1 MNNHVLWAGGGP
13 QWGPTHGGYSLET
26 HWLRGG
32 SAVFC
37 PSLLMTSHSQ
47 WSFLA
52 SGQMALTGQKL
63 QNKNWSCQHLSRPGT
78 ASEWGRKNHNTH
90 RKSERPD
97 WPCDL
102 EIVSEPSSTYAK
114 VPLASHHQ
122 RFCPK
127 WPSAIQKLLEVQ

>member
-1 MNNHVLWAGGGP
+1 M
-13 QWGPTHGGYSLET
+13 
-26 HWLRGG
+26 
-32 SAVFC
+32 FC

-52 SGQMALTGQKL
+52 TRQMALTEQKL
-63 QNKNWSCQHLSRPGT
+63 ENKNWSCQDPSRPGT
-78 ASEWGRKNHNTH
+78 ASEWGRKNHSTDC
-90 RKSERPD
+90 KSERPD

-102 EIVSEPSSTYAK
+102 EIVSEPSGTYAK

-127 WPSAIQKLLEVQ
+127 GPSVIQKLFEDQ